1 MLPTLSRHAIETAA
15 SKGSEALLT
24 FIVKATL
31 DANGGKLDADT
42 MTSYSVDQI
51 TLLAYDILRSEMLEG
66 GFIQLIHN
74 GYGPFIF
81 LNPFAKAIRLWGGA
95 IREVAKG
102 LSPDKAGTLQ
112 QAATTLHDFSKFI
125 YDGRHLFEKYGEALT
140 ADMDDEAFMA
150 LYEQY
155 PDFDEPDDLFIDC
168 EESVTKAI
176 NTYIDCNKSTF
187 YVLNDCP
194 HRSGDSSQSWA

>member
-24 FIVKATL
+24 LIVKATL

-42 MTSYSVDQI
+42 MTSYSADQI

-95 IREVAKG
+95 IRER
-102 LSPDKAGTLQ
+102 KAFRQIRPAPCCKLPQ
-112 QAATTLHDFSKFI
+112 PYTT
-125 YDGRHLFEKYGEALT
+125 
-140 ADMDDEAFMA
+140 
-150 LYEQY
+150 
-155 PDFDEPDDLFIDC
+155 
-168 EESVTKAI
+168 
-176 NTYIDCNKSTF
+176 
-187 YVLNDCP
+187 
-194 HRSGDSSQSWA
+194 SQSSSTTGGTCSRSMVRL